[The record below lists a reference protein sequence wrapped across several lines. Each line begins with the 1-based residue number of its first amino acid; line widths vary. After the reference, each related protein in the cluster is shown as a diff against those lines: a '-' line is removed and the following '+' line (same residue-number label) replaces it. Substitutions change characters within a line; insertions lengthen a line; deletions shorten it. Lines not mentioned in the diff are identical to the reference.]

1 MTARAQ
7 PETANHPSASRQN
20 GVAPPWGDLLALAPQ
35 GGLVAESWI
44 DHLLDRIEAR
54 P

>member
-1 MTARAQ
+1 MTERAQ
-7 PETANHPSASRQN
+7 PEAANHSSASRQH
-20 GVAPPWGDLLALAPQ
+20 GVAPPWRDLLALAPQ
-35 GGLVAESWI
+35 GGLTAESWI